1 MSSYL
6 CYLLHLHY
14 TATFVEIQTKIEKS
28 YRKKRY
34 LLEIKVYHMSVK
46 EQLTILWLDDQR
58 EPYKYF
64 AAMEKDKKKNKELS
78 NAARIRVCGTSSS
91 NGREKGFN

>member
-34 LLEIKVYHMSVK
+34 LLEIKVYHISSELPPPKGRGLLAKKYIKKFGNDTRMGLMNYYQKNNNADDAEMV
-46 EQLTILWLDDQR
+46 EQ
-58 EPYKYF
+58 
-64 AAMEKDKKKNKELS
+64 
-78 NAARIRVCGTSSS
+78 
-91 NGREKGFN
+91 

>member
-58 EPYKYF
+58 ESYKYF
-64 AAMEKDKKKNKELS
+64 AAMEKDKKKK
-78 NAARIRVCGTSSS
+78 
-91 NGREKGFN
+91 K

>member
-1 MSSYL
+1 
-6 CYLLHLHY
+6 
-14 TATFVEIQTKIEKS
+14 
-28 YRKKRY
+28 
-34 LLEIKVYHMSVK
+34 MSVK

-78 NAARIRVCGTSSS
+78 DAARIRFCGTSSS
-91 NGREKGFN
+91 NGREKRFN